1 MFATNTQ
8 ASVGSKKTKSSE
20 VTLKDKDDKN
30 QTAEN
35 LPSEKKEENINN
47 NIKNEN
53 GNLGTDGK

>member
-1 MFATNTQ
+1 MLHSLLDQ
-8 ASVGSKKTKSSE
+8 KKQKSSE

-30 QTAEN
+30 EIAEN
-35 LPSEKKEENINN
+35 LSTEKKEDNIDN